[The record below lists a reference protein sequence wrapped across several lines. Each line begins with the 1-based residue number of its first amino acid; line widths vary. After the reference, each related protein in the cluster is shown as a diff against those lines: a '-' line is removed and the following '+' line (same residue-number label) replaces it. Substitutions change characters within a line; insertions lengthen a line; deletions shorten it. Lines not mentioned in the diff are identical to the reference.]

1 MGPAVKL
8 SQNIMYD
15 KSSSNNF
22 RHGYRVARDILGEG
36 EGEEDPLQ
44 NPRPP
49 ERIKSGLT
57 GGGPAPGTRSPPP
70 CPEGGLMHR
79 AKRLSCRLSERAS
92 VFWAGHGAALSSC
105 SEDSD
110 PPPPVPRHRTQDTN
124 TAGQIYVATYVE
136 MSTNLRKVPHVAT
149 LPGEGRY

>member
-110 PPPPVPRHRTQDTN
+110 PPPPVPRHRTQDTS
-124 TAGQIYVATYVE
+124 TAGQLCSYLCRDVNE
-136 MSTNLRKVPHVAT
+136 PSQSST
-149 LPGEGRY
+149 

>member
-1 MGPAVKL
+1 MRAKLISNFNFRLANPITAIHQPGPI
-8 SQNIMYD
+8 SQHSTWEKTKRVWEKDSGKKFTKTIRCYETLRSEKQKTKHPVWIQNEERTMKSWIWNKSRWRRPWVRQWSYPPTIMYD

-57 GGGPAPGTRSPPP
+57 GGGPGTR
-70 CPEGGLMHR
+70 
-79 AKRLSCRLSERAS
+79 
-92 VFWAGHGAALSSC
+92 
-105 SEDSD
+105 
-110 PPPPVPRHRTQDTN
+110 
-124 TAGQIYVATYVE
+124 
-136 MSTNLRKVPHVAT
+136 
-149 LPGEGRY
+149 